1 MNLLSVTLL
10 FSGDPLA
17 GLVVLGSG
25 ALIAWAL
32 VAACVGSLLAL
43 LRERGGG
50 SAVSA
55 ETGGTPGRYRPGI
68 AGSEPVGAQRRAA

>member
-1 MNLLSVTLL
+1 MNLLSFTLL

-17 GLVVLGSG
+17 GLVYLGSG

-32 VAACVGSLLAL
+32 FAACVGSLLAL

-50 SAVSA
+50 SAVSPQA
-55 ETGGTPGRYRPGI
+55 TPEVRYAPGV
-68 AGSEPVGAQRRAA
+68 ARSEPVVARRRAA